1 MAPPMKRQA
10 VEGQP
15 PPPGGGGGGPPPSGG
30 PPTDTAAQR
39 RAQLQS
45 LRVGYSNRP
54 NMGPPP
60 SRGTIPSIGFN
71 PGAKAPAPAAN
82 NNDTTATTAGT
93 AAGTGTA
100 ASALNGVSNH
110 SQTRSGPSIPE
121 RGPNFARQ
129 SDIFPSAPKA
139 PAATP
144 AVARRLDVAF
154 QQPTPAPRGVND
166 PTMNTMGNNQTN
178 APTTTT
184 AATTAPP
191 PLVKEP
197 STTVPPPR
205 MAAPAMA
212 QPKHVGFAPTT
223 PAAKGVSFAKSPPVS
238 PATPTPIMSPPQ
250 TPFPGSTD
258 GSHHHAAMAGQTP
271 FPTKN
276 NGTAGHTP
284 YPGKTIPTTP
294 EEESPTENN
303 NGSST
308 PYPTKGVQFAGQTP
322 HPAAR
327 NDTQDPPSTNRRQKL
342 AQMRD
347 VADTPPP
354 KAATTSAGHKSMV
367 SFAPS
372 AVEES
377 VELRMQKQLT
387 EETRRA
393 EQLHRKVAELEDQL
407 ARAATAKAGNA
418 TNRAVSFMPPSSPSK
433 PMDRLTPT
441 RKRAATPHPKRDV
454 GDTEQVDLQFLEQA
468 TEDVPYKFEA
478 GDEDQEEDGGNLE
491 ALFIVRRPY
500 GFGDQDQELWFAA
513 GEKNA
518 KLYKRDATVDQIET
532 IEVAVQIGADESVL
546 LLYNEADVRHQNAIE
561 GTWNKFGNFYERG
574 DVLGTVAYIDVDA
587 NEKEYSLDKLVEQAI
602 DVRKHYCA
610 SLRNMAIGLQRR
622 AQEGGGNPLS
632 PLAMQSLGSP
642 MSSPPATASPKVDA
656 CVGTDPMKMPP
667 VDNSVPPPQQPA
679 PPLPAVPQEPPL
691 DSFSVLIGM
700 ITSMLYWCCIKL
712 PFKVIST
719 VIIWTLAAIL
729 VFVIYL
735 IMLNTMGYTGV
746 APPLHYYHNPP
757 GIM

>member
-1 MAPPMKRQA
+1 MQGPPPTSPSYSTAPPIKRQA

-15 PPPGGGGGGPPPSGG
+15 PVGGGPPPGG
-30 PPTDTAAQR
+30 PPPTNNDTSTQR
-39 RAQLQS
+39 RAQLQT
-45 LRVGYSNRP
+45 LRAGYSSRP
-54 NMGPPP
+54 TMGPPP
-60 SRGTIPSIGFN
+60 ARGTIPSIGFN
-71 PGAKAPAPAAN
+71 PGAKAPA
-82 NNDTTATTAGT
+82 
-93 AAGTGTA
+93 
-100 ASALNGVSNH
+100 ASSASNGGSNH
-110 SQTRSGPSIPE
+110 SQTRPGIPE

-139 PAATP
+139 PATTP
-144 AVARRLDVAF
+144 AVARRLDMAF
-154 QQPTPAPRGVND
+154 PQPTPRMDND
-166 PTMNTMGNNQTN
+166 PMKMMMNQNNNQTN
-178 APTTTT
+178 AASTS
-184 AATTAPP
+184 TAPP
-191 PLVKEP
+191 PLATEP
-197 STTVPPPR
+197 LTASSPP
-205 MAAPAMA
+205 MAAPAK
-212 QPKHVGFAPTT
+212 QVGFAPPAT
-223 PAAKGVSFAKSPPVS
+223 PATKGVTFAKSPPAS

-250 TPFPGSTD
+250 TPFPGNNSNST
-258 GSHHHAAMAGQTP
+258 AAAGHTP
-271 FPTKN
+271 FPTKTT

-284 YPGKTIPTTP
+284 FPGKAVPTTP
-294 EEESPTENN
+294 EESPAAA
-303 NGSST
+303 GAPAT

-322 HPAAR
+322 HPASAKNIDR
-327 NDTQDPPSTNRRQKL
+327 QDPSSTNRRQKL
-342 AQMRD
+342 AQMRE

-354 KAATTSAGHKSMV
+354 KAAAGHNNNKSIV
-367 SFAPS
+367 SFALT
-372 AVEES
+372 EDS

-387 EETRRA
+387 EETKKT

-407 ARAATAKAGNA
+407 ARAAAAKSADARG
-418 TNRAVSFMPPSSPSK
+418 VSFMPPPSPSK

-441 RKRAATPHPKRDV
+441 RKRAATPHPKRDE
-454 GDTEQVDLQFLEQA
+454 GEIERVDQQFLEQA

-478 GDEDQEEDGGNLE
+478 GDDDQEEDGGNLE
-491 ALFIVRRPY
+491 ALFVVRRPY

-518 KLYKRDATVDQIET
+518 KLYKRDATVDRIES

-632 PLAMQSLGSP
+632 PLAMQSHGSP
-642 MSSPPATASPKVDA
+642 MSSAPAQLSPKVDA
-656 CVGTDPMKMPP
+656 CVGTDPMKLPP
-667 VDNSVPPPQQPA
+667 ADKSVPPPQQQPA
-679 PPLPAVPQEPPL
+679 LTPPAVPQEPPSDAISL
-691 DSFSVLIGM
+691 LIGM
-700 ITSMLYWCCIKL
+700 ITSMLYFCFIKV
-712 PFKVIST
+712 PFKVVST

-735 IMLNTMGYTGV
+735 VMLNTMGSTGV